1 MADEK
6 DLQEDIP
13 VEDKEVVEGAGD
25 SEETDEASET
35 DVQKEEAS
43 DTSVAED
50 SETEPSGEE
59 EEREGKEDKKLFKK
73 KQKADKKQDAL
84 KEKIDE
90 LEDKVKRQMAEFD
103 NFRNRTEKEKTAM
116 FETGARSVIE
126 KILPVVDNFE
136 RGFSSIPEEEKGT
149 SFAAGMEMVYK
160 QLMTELEKMDVKP
173 IPAVGEEFD
182 PNLHN
187 AVMQVESE
195 EYETGVIAQE
205 LQKGYT
211 YRGTVVRHSMV
222 AVVS

>member
-6 DLQEDIP
+6 DLEEDIP

-103 NFRNRTEKEKTAM
+103 NFRKRTEKEKTAM

>member
-13 VEDKEVVEGAGD
+13 VEDKEVVEGEGD

-103 NFRNRTEKEKTAM
+103 NFRKRTEIEKTAM

>member
-25 SEETDEASET
+25 SEETNEASET

-103 NFRNRTEKEKTAM
+103 NFRKRTEKEKTAM

>member
-103 NFRNRTEKEKTAM
+103 NFRKRTEKEKTAM

-222 AVVS
+222 ALVS